1 MTLLKISAKNLNPN
15 VNYVGIDRE
24 LFLNQNPIKEVS
36 VEEINQLKEKA
47 KTYRRII
54 QISVSMLAV
63 IMTPS
68 MVFAAPEAISVDSI
82 NELGKTLSMIAVGVS
97 VSLSTI
103 LLSIAGM
110 YRMLRKKKEAK
121 EWSQDIIKGLFQSL
135 AAVPCVYLIYQLAQA
150 FFSEFINY

>member
-1 MTLLKISAKNLNPN
+1 MTLLRISAKNLNPD
-15 VNYVGIDRE
+15 VNYVGIEKE
-24 LFLNQNPIKEVS
+24 LFLNQNPLKEVS
-36 VEEINQLKEKA
+36 VKEIDRLKQKA
-47 KTYRRII
+47 KTYTKII
-54 QISVSMLAV
+54 QLSASMLAIV
-63 IMTPS
+63 MTPT
-68 MVFAAPEAISVDSI
+68 MVFAAPETISVDSI
-82 NELGKTLSMIAVGVS
+82 NELGKTLSMIVVGIS